1 VADVANGDAPE
12 AQDRRREATPTR
24 SRAWLGLLVAL
35 AAALP
40 AVWRLAPAASLLDS
54 AELAE
59 QAFGLGVAHPPGEP
73 VAALWGRLWAY
84 LPTGSIALRV
94 AFGQAV
100 AAGLAAWCVFDVACL
115 LVALTRGPS
124 ATGAKLAPSTL
135 VVCAIGTLPF
145 AWAPGLLLSAIRP
158 EVYALQAVLSLG
170 ALALALRAAQ
180 ARDARL
186 YLPSAAL
193 IGLGVANHPLIAGLA
208 GLGPAALALVD
219 IGTGSTRAGTSRDR
233 LFARLLVASLVT
245 FTAAAALIVYLPCR
259 TWAAPTLLWGDART
273 WSGAWWI
280 LAAKAFA
287 SRAGVVHAHAEPTA
301 LPFVLIEELG
311 LPFVLVALAGAWIV
325 ARWPRPDLA
334 PGTSRA
340 VVRGAWLGAALTGLG
355 AGAAALTAGF
365 DPANP
370 DIRGYLLVAL
380 AAVAWPA
387 SAAAALLV
395 GLRRRVVLALAVAAA
410 GGLFVRDEG
419 AWRAGPRLAEHV
431 AEDLVTTLLDTLP
444 ARAVFLSSDFET
456 AFLAGYARTVEG
468 RRPDVA
474 WAHLGFFGGPGYLTH
489 LAAREPSLAAL
500 ADAAR
505 DAPVRAADGP
515 QGRDE
520 RAPTEAVLDELAR
533 ARPVFVEADE
543 ALTQPWVSHFARA
556 AGPTFAWG
564 SSSLRPADQG
574 QTLHDF
580 WRARGLAPDIL
591 SARDATLRGY
601 VGWRLYNVAA
611 VECAR
616 GFGAAAARDLTALR
630 ALLPDDARAAALEA
644 ACRGG
649 NLAM

>member
-1 VADVANGDAPE
+1 
-12 AQDRRREATPTR
+12 
-24 SRAWLGLLVAL
+24 LLVAL
-35 AAALP
+35 AAGLP

-100 AAGLAAWCVFDVACL
+100 AAGLATWCVFDVACL
-115 LVALTRGPS
+115 LVALARAPS
-124 ATGAKLAPSTL
+124 AIDAELAPSTL
-135 VVCAIGTLPF
+135 VVCAIATLPF
-145 AWAPGLLLSAIRP
+145 AWTPGLLLSATRP

-170 ALALALRAAQ
+170 ALVLALRAAQ
-180 ARDARL
+180 GRDARL
-186 YLPSAAL
+186 YLPSAGL

-208 GLGPAALALVD
+208 GLGPAALAVVD
-219 IGTGSTRAGTSRDR
+219 IWTGSTRAGTSRDR
-233 LFARLLVASLVT
+233 LFARLLGASLVT
-245 FTAAAALIVYLPCR
+245 LTAAAALVVYLPCR
-259 TWAAPTLLWGDART
+259 TWATPTLLWGDART

-280 LAAKAFA
+280 LSAKAFA
-287 SRAGVVHAHAEPTA
+287 SHAGVVHTQAEPMA
-301 LPFVLIEELG
+301 LPFVFIEELG
-311 LPFVLVALAGAWIV
+311 LPFVLVALAGAWLIG
-325 ARWPRPDLA
+325 RWPRPDLA

-355 AGAAALTAGF
+355 AGAAALVAGF

-395 GLRRRVVLALAVAAA
+395 ELRPRLVLGLAIAAA
-410 GGLFVRDEG
+410 GGSFVRGVG
-419 AWRAGPRLAEHV
+419 AWRTGPRLAENV
-431 AEDLVTTLLDTLP
+431 AEDLVATLLDTLP

-456 AFLAGYARTVEG
+456 AFLAGYARTVEA

-505 DAPVRAADGP
+505 DAGDRGP
-515 QGRDE
+515 QGPQARDE
-520 RAPTEAVLDELAR
+520 RARTEAVLDELAR

-564 SSSLRPADQG
+564 PSSRRSEDQG
-574 QTLHDF
+574 QSLHDF
-580 WRARGLAPDIL
+580 WRARGLAPESL

-601 VGWRLYNVAA
+601 VGWRLYNAAA
-611 VECAR
+611 VGCAR
-616 GFGAAAARDLTALR
+616 GLGTVATVDLAALR

-644 ACRGG
+644 ACGGG